1 MNEDSLLKAS
11 CRNHIFNDC
20 MDPDTLIFTEALN
33 SSLMLQLIKKHQT
46 FQASCQTIKMS
57 RCFSNTNS
65 IYGIKFA
72 VVFW

>member
-33 SSLMLQLIKKHQT
+33 SSLMLQLIKKT
-46 FQASCQTIKMS
+46 
-57 RCFSNTNS
+57 SNIS
-65 IYGIKFA
+65 GFLSDYQDVEMFLEYQQHL
-72 VVFW
+72 WD